1 MGRERKKALL
11 MESIREADVR
21 SMVRLLGKVASS
33 QADHAT
39 KKRELMEG
47 LCRLVGADYW
57 VWALSS
63 FMAPGKQPVYVAVH
77 NGGLSAEQFGLL
89 MRAIDHPATGALTA
103 PFTVELAEK
112 RKHLTRRVQDVDT
125 ELTIFLGQ
133 IGDLWRAAQIG
144 PITLSCRPI
153 DDQSYSCVA
162 LYRRWGAPLFSATE
176 ARIVHII
183 LSEVPWLHEQGWPQ
197 DRGLTVPTLPPRQR
211 TVLNLLIRGLSRK
224 EIASSLEISE
234 HTTNDHVKGVYRHFR
249 VNSQAQLMSRFARG
263 DGGDVMM

>member
-11 MESIREADVR
+11 MESIPEADVR

-47 LCRLVGADYW
+47 LCRLVGADHW
-57 VWALSS
+57 LWALSS
-63 FMAPGKQPVYVAVH
+63 FMAPGKPPVYVAVN
-77 NGGLSAEQFGLL
+77 NGGFSAEQFGLL
-89 MRAIDHPATGALTA
+89 MKAIDHPATSALSA

-112 RKHLTRRVQDVDT
+112 RKHLTRRVQDMDT
-125 ELTIFLGQ
+125 ALTIFLGKV
-133 IGDLWRAAQIG
+133 GDLWRAAQIG

-153 DDQSYSCVA
+153 DEQSYSCVA
-162 LYRRWGAPLFSATE
+162 LYRRWGAPQFSANE
-176 ARIVHII
+176 ARIIHII
-183 LSEVPWLHEQGWPQ
+183 LSEVPWLHEQGWPR
-197 DRGLTVPTLPPRQR
+197 DRALTVPTLPPRQR

-224 EIASSLEISE
+224 EIASSLDISE

-249 VNSQAQLMSRFARG
+249 VNSQAQLISRFTRG
-263 DGGDVMM
+263 DGGDVSM